1 MAVKTLTFKFIKK
14 TKFKFDK
21 ENFVNNSGKK
31 KILGLQAMSFSA
43 DESYHIAPVK
53 ISKNELQV
61 TQKGKDIEIEG
72 LLKFK
77 VNVKDQL
84 SSKFSDYVKNKKIII
99 RLFGFNTDPTPGIEI
114 TMFEFPNPN
123 KTNDYVEIT

>member
-21 ENFVNNSGKK
+21 ENFVNKSGNK

>member
-21 ENFVNNSGKK
+21 ENFVNKSGKK

>member
-21 ENFVNNSGKK
+21 ENFVNKSGKK

-43 DESYHIAPVK
+43 DESYHLAPVK